1 MPESS
6 AKPVS
11 SLQDLADL
19 AGVSRATA
27 SRALNDNPVISA
39 KTRSR
44 IQGLAAEHGYS
55 INRRARNFRLSRTN
69 IVTVVFMLDLKSE
82 QHMSDPFFLDM
93 LGGLADALAEHDYDL
108 LLVHAPMENPLEVR
122 NRQLLEQSD
131 GVIFVGQGEQH
142 ELLNTLALET
152 EQLVVWGHPV
162 EGKRYTLVGGD
173 NRTGGMQATQHLL
186 ELGRRRIAFFG
197 STANPEIAA
206 RYEGY
211 CEAHN
216 ALGLSADPRLRIG
229 LPFDL
234 GGARA
239 AIETVMQG
247 DLKLDAIFCA
257 SDVLAFATISAL
269 QQLNLRIPEDI
280 AVVGYDDIA
289 LSAYGNP
296 PITTVNQHIRE
307 AGKVLVETLLRK
319 INGESAEDTI
329 IGSELVVRRSSVMP
343 GR

>member
-1 MPESS
+1 MPGTT
-6 AKPVS
+6 AKVVS

-27 SRALNDNPVISA
+27 SRALNDNPMISA
-39 KTRSR
+39 KTRAR
-44 IQGLAAEHGYS
+44 IQDLAASHGYS

-69 IVTVVFMLDLKSE
+69 IITVVFMLDLQSE

-93 LGGLADALAEHDYDL
+93 LGGLADALAEYDYDL
-108 LLVHAPMENPLEVR
+108 LLVHAPMENPLEVK
-122 NRQLLEQSD
+122 NRQLLQQSD

-142 ELLNTLALET
+142 ELLNALAAET

-162 EGKRYTLVGGD
+162 EGKRYVLVGSD
-173 NRTGGMQATQHLL
+173 NRAGGERATQHLL

-211 CEAHN
+211 QTAHAN
-216 ALGLSADPRLRIG
+216 LGLSADPRLKID

-234 GGARA
+234 SGARSA
-239 AIETVMQG
+239 VEAVMQG
-247 DLKLDAIFCA
+247 NLKLDAIFCA

-269 QQLNLRIPEDI
+269 QEMNLRVPDDI

-296 PITTVNQHIRE
+296 PITTVNQHIRA
-307 AGKVLVETLLRK
+307 AGRVLVETLLRR
-319 INGESAEDTI
+319 INGESTEDTVI
-329 IGSELVVRRSSVMP
+329 ESELIVRRSSR
-343 GR
+343 GRTD